1 MVEKIG
7 LERMPLLAA
16 LARHA
21 GEGYISFH
29 TPGHK
34 QGTGAF
40 PEWHS
45 LVGDMVF
52 QLDLTELPG
61 LDNLQDPQ
69 GVIAEAQEKAAA
81 YFGAGETFFLVNGTT
96 AGILAVML
104 ATSSPGKRVV
114 LPRAS
119 HQSVINGLIL
129 CGAKPVYLPVGYSPD
144 LGLPGQVETCRLEN
158 TLTNIL
164 AEEDTEGN
172 KEKNEE
178 ESLVVLLHPNYYG
191 LAGDLGQQVK
201 TAHQKG
207 CVVLVDEA
215 HGAHFVTSDLFPAT
229 ALKAGADFAAQG
241 AHKVL
246 GAFTQAAFL
255 HCREKGNQ
263 RIRDALR
270 LVQSSSPSYLLM
282 ASLDVACCQ
291 CEQEEEQ
298 WEAVAQLGQR
308 LRLEISR
315 IPGLLAPGSELLEVP
330 GVLEYDP
337 SRLVVNVRGLGIT
350 GFEAADWLC
359 SHKRILVEMADLDN
373 VVLILGPASL
383 EKADLLIDGFSSLAA
398 ACSPSGGKNR
408 SLPDFRGLPLPEQV
422 LTPREAFFADF
433 SLVPL
438 DSALGKIAAEVIAP
452 YPPGVPVLCPG
463 ERIDGQVLEFLHDWV
478 RAGGSWPGREK
489 GLIKIVA
496 GS

>member
-1 MVEKIG
+1 VVGDIG
-7 LERMPLLAA
+7 LEKMPLLAA
-16 LARHA
+16 LASHA

-34 QGTGAF
+34 QGAGAF
-40 PEWHS
+40 PEWYK
-45 LVGDMVF
+45 LLGDMVF

-69 GVIAEAQEKAAA
+69 GVIAEAQARAAS
-81 YFGAGETFFLVNGTT
+81 YFGAAETFFLINGTT

-104 ATSSPGKRVV
+104 AVSGPGKKVV
-114 LPRAS
+114 LPRVS

-129 CGAKPVYLPVGYSPD
+129 SGAKPVYLPVEYSPD
-144 LGLPGQVETCRLEN
+144 LGLPGQVATCRLEKV
-158 TLTNIL
+158 LTG
-164 AEEDTEGN
+164 EDNG
-172 KEKNEE
+172 EKP
-178 ESLVVLLHPNYYG
+178 LLVLLHPNYYG

-201 TAHQKG
+201 TAQREG

-215 HGAHFVTSDLFPAT
+215 HGAHFITSELFPVT
-229 ALKAGADFAAQG
+229 ALRAGADFAAQG

-255 HCREKGNQ
+255 HCREKGGQ
-263 RIRDALR
+263 RIRAALR
-270 LVQSSSPSYLLM
+270 MVQSSSPSYLLM
-282 ASLDVACCQ
+282 ASLDVARCQ

-298 WEAVAQLGQR
+298 WEAVAHLGHR
-308 LRLEISR
+308 LRLQISR

-330 GVLEYDP
+330 GVCEYDP
-337 SRLVVNVRGLGIT
+337 SRLIVNVRGLGIT
-350 GFEAADWLC
+350 GFEAADWLYRQ
-359 SHKRILVEMADLDN
+359 KKILVEMADLDN
-373 VVLILGPASL
+373 IVLILSPASL
-383 EKADLLIDGFSSLAA
+383 EKADLLMDGFSSLSA
-398 ACSPSGGKNR
+398 ACSTSSGK
-408 SLPDFRGLPLPEQV
+408 SCSFPDFRGLPLPQQL
-422 LTPREAFFADF
+422 LTPREAFFADS

-438 DSALGKIAAEVIAP
+438 DSALGKIAAEVISP

-463 ERIDGQVLEFLHDWV
+463 ERIDGELLEFLHDWE
-478 RAGGSWPGREK
+478 RAGGSWPGRKK

>member
-1 MVEKIG
+1 MEEIG
-7 LERMPLLAA
+7 LEKMPLLAA
-16 LARHA
+16 LVRHA

-34 QGTGAF
+34 QGAGAL

-45 LVGDMVF
+45 LLGDLVF

-69 GVIAEAQEKAAA
+69 GVIAQAQEKAAA
-81 YFGAGETFFLVNGTT
+81 YFEAAETFFLVNGTT

-104 ATSSPGKRVV
+104 ARSGPGKRVV
-114 LPRAS
+114 LPRVS

-129 CGAKPVYLPVGYSPD
+129 SGAKPVYLPVEYSPD
-144 LGLPGQVETCRLEN
+144 LGLLGQVETCWLEKILTN
-158 TLTNIL
+158 TLT
-164 AEEDTEGN
+164 EED
-172 KEKNEE
+172 NEE
-178 ESLVVLLHPNYYG
+178 KPLVVLLHPNYYG
-191 LAGDLGQQVK
+191 LVGDLVQQVK
-201 TAHQKG
+201 TAHQEG

-215 HGAHFVTSDLFPAT
+215 HGAHFVTSALFPVT
-229 ALKAGADFAAQG
+229 ALQAGADFAAQG

-255 HCREKGNQ
+255 HCREEGDQ
-263 RIRDALR
+263 RVRDALR
-270 LVQSSSPSYLLM
+270 IVQSSSPSYLLM

-291 CEQEEEQ
+291 CQQEEEQ
-298 WEAVAQLGQR
+298 WEAVAQLGCE
-308 LRLEISR
+308 LRQEISR

-330 GVLEYDP
+330 GVVAYDP
-337 SRLVVNVRGLGIT
+337 SRLIVNVRGLGIT

-359 SHKRILVEMADLDN
+359 SQKRILVEMADLDN

-398 ACSPSGGKNR
+398 ACSPSSGERR
-408 SLPDFRGLPLPEQV
+408 SLPDFKGLPLPEQV
-422 LTPREAFFADF
+422 LTPREAFFADC
-433 SLVPL
+433 SLLPL
-438 DSALGKIAAEVIAP
+438 DSALGKVAAEVITP

-463 ERIDGQVLEFLHDWV
+463 ERINSEVLEFLHDWE
-478 RAGGSWPGREK
+478 RAGGSWPGQQK
-489 GLIKIVA
+489 GLIRIVA

>member
-1 MVEKIG
+1 MVEDIG
-7 LERMPLLAA
+7 FKGVPLLAA

-21 GEGYISFH
+21 GEGYLSFH

-34 QGTGAF
+34 QGAGAF
-40 PEWHS
+40 SEWHS
-45 LVGDMVF
+45 LLGDMVF

-69 GVIAEAQEKAAA
+69 GVIGEAQDRAAA

-104 ATSSPGKRVV
+104 AVSGPGKKVV
-114 LPRAS
+114 LPRVS

-129 CGAKPVYLPVGYSPD
+129 SGAKPVYLPVEYSPD
-144 LGLPGQVETCRLEN
+144 LGLLGQVETCRLES
-158 TLTNIL
+158 IL
-164 AEEDTEGN
+164 IEEDN
-172 KEKNEE
+172 KEKP
-178 ESLVVLLHPNYYG
+178 LVVLLHPNYYG

-201 TAHQKG
+201 TAHRQG

-215 HGAHFVTSDLFPAT
+215 HGAHFVASDLFPVT
-229 ALKAGADFAAQG
+229 GLRAGADFAAQG

-246 GAFTQAAFL
+246 AAFTQAAFL
-255 HCREKGNQ
+255 HCREEGDQ

-270 LVQSSSPSYLLM
+270 LVQSSSPSYLLL
-282 ASLDVACCQ
+282 ASLDAARYQ

-298 WEAVAQLGQR
+298 WEAVAHLGQK

-315 IPGLLAPGSELLEVP
+315 IPGLFAPGSELFEVP
-330 GVLEYDP
+330 GVCEYDP
-337 SRLVVNVRGLGIT
+337 SRLIVNVRELGIT

-359 SHKRILVEMADLDN
+359 SRKRILVEMADLYN

-383 EKADLLIDGFSSLAA
+383 GNADLMMDGFSSLAA
-398 ACSPSGGKNR
+398 ACSTSRKSR
-408 SLPDFRGLPLPEQV
+408 SAPDFRGLPLPQQL

-438 DSALGKIAAEVIAP
+438 DSAPGKIAAEVITP

-463 ERIDGQVLEFLHDWV
+463 ERIDGEVLDFLREWE
-478 RAGGSWPGREK
+478 RAGGSWPGRKK
-489 GLIKIVA
+489 GLIRIVA